1 MHLEHVVSLESPAPN
16 TVTLTPGSQ
25 KPLKA
30 PWINVVAECGCAS
43 VRALYA
49 ASRTGRDHPIT
60 QGRIQKLPVYLHVG
74 FIIFGAP
81 STRSIK

>member
-1 MHLEHVVSLESPAPN
+1 MSLESPAPN

-25 KPLKA
+25 KPLQA
-30 PWINVVAECGCAS
+30 PWVNAVAKCGCAS

-49 ASRTGRDHPIT
+49 ALRLGRDHPIT
-60 QGRIQKLPVYLHVG
+60 QGRIQKLPVDLYMG